1 MLNYAVEPREQLLAW
16 LQNCRCKKWISMIL
30 KVRARNSVSGLN
42 CNVSKYGRLVYY
54 IFNNEKCQLRKKILA
69 PKFKSV
75 FSSSDCKIIKSYNC
89 ICHFHRSAKKTA
101 SCGRLWLEG
110 STVLSLQRS
119 NWKWRKIS
127 LFMAIN
133 QIHLPCYFFCATTPN
148 HIMRAKTSLIHC
160 WSSSDQGLVYYHF
173 YLSLVCC
180 YCTIKCK
187 QSSLS
192 LMMAN
197 RHLIS
202 KTFFF

>member
-1 MLNYAVEPREQLLAW
+1 MKNVNLA
-16 LQNCRCKKWISMIL
+16 KKNFG
-30 KVRARNSVSGLN
+30 A
-42 CNVSKYGRLVYY
+42 
-54 IFNNEKCQLRKKILA
+54 KIQIC
-69 PKFKSV
+69 

-160 WSSSDQGLVYYHF
+160 WSSSDQGLVYHHF

-202 KTFFF
+202 KTFFFLARLETHSIKHVYVNHCLAFSRNVGTKKGQSKIG

>member
-1 MLNYAVEPREQLLAW
+1 MP
-16 LQNCRCKKWISMIL
+16 
-30 KVRARNSVSGLN
+30 
-42 CNVSKYGRLVYY
+42 
-54 IFNNEKCQLRKKILA
+54 
-69 PKFKSV
+69 
-75 FSSSDCKIIKSYNC
+75 FSSIGQKNC
-89 ICHFHRSAKKTA
+89 ELRSVMTWGIY
-101 SCGRLWLEG
+101 S
-110 STVLSLQRS
+110 SLSLQRS

-202 KTFFF
+202 KTFFFLARLETHSIKHVYVNHCLAFSRNVGTKKKANLKLVRWSLWNKASDFDDFDRFSC